1 MGVAGLSLIFWI
13 INCQCW
19 SKKSCC
25 LKEYHNPQNIRT
37 FWWLCFIFLC
47 GVLACCVS
55 GILVSINFG
64 KKVTATNCIYERIY
78 YDSKYGELKNGTKW
92 VGLENTTELINRL
105 KAFVNNNH
113 DIDEEV
119 NTEYEKWTFGKDF
132 CLDNKVK
139 YPEEYI
145 NEIKEIVHDCR
156 GRNSQI
162 YRNEDSKL
170 IYDNSSEC
178 NKDSLYF
185 EYINETTRICKY
197 FSEQYK
203 KIEDFIESEEKNRKR
218 NEHQIEQIEY
228 ELKNISADLDNYQTK
243 FLEEVH
249 YYIKISNIFGYIVVL
264 VYYSIVGAIVLCSC
278 FFLWAYSYFKEQK
291 IIYTLMHVAW
301 NILKFFSFSFF
312 LFGAA
317 FGSLYL
323 CARDLIGYNK
333 YIFTTN
339 LEENVDT
346 KFLPTNEAKV
356 FLGFCMKNTS
366 DNNYINKL
374 NMPFIKNY
382 ISEFFNNL
390 KEEKYIAENYDFS
403 PLNQSYSCYSCYSSI
418 NRRLQDIEDTTD
430 GYLVFPISFIGAGN
444 ILRDKIKELYNII
457 SKKKRLRILE
467 KSDIIRDLNLLMEQI
482 ETLNCGFLK
491 NELQILFNSLYDL
504 SIDSRISC
512 AVCCCIGFFI
522 EVSVNFYLLVIYH
535 YNNTE
540 FKEGNGNKGHFRI
553 NQGRNFDLESQNE
566 FMDKS
571 KPPNLKSK
579 NKILDR
585 EFALN

>member
-19 SKKSCC
+19 FKKSCC

-78 YDSKYGELKNGTKW
+78 YDSKYGELKNETKW
-92 VGLENTTELINRL
+92 VGLENTKDLIEGL

-113 DIDEEV
+113 HMDSDVEK
-119 NTEYEKWTFGKDF
+119 EYKAWTFSDQF
-132 CLDNKVK
+132 CLNKTVK
-139 YPEEYI
+139 YPKAYI
-145 NEIKEIVHDCR
+145 IEIGKIYKDCKD
-156 GRNSQI
+156 RNSQI

-170 IYDNSSEC
+170 IYDNSLEC
-178 NKDSLYF
+178 NKDSFYF

-197 FSEQYK
+197 FY
-203 KIEDFIESEEKNRKR
+203 DESEKIYEFMNREKENREINKI
-218 NEHQIEQIEY
+218 QINQVEN
-228 ELKNISADLDNYQTK
+228 ELKNISADLDNYQTN
-243 FLEEVH
+243 FLDKVH

-264 VYYSIVGAIVLCSC
+264 VYYSIVSAIVLCSC
-278 FFLWAYSYFKEQK
+278 VFLCLYTYFKEQK

-323 CARDLIGYNK
+323 CARDLIGYNQ

-382 ISEFFNNL
+382 ISVLYNNL
-390 KEEKYIAENYDFS
+390 KEEKYIAENYNFT
-403 PLNQSYSCYSCYSSI
+403 PLNQSYSCYSSI
-418 NRRLQDIEDTTD
+418 NRRLQEDTTD
-430 GYLVFPISFIGAGN
+430 GYLLFDINFTNAGN
-444 ILRDKIKELYNII
+444 ILSEKIKDLYRTI
-457 SKKKRLRILE
+457 SNQKRLRILE
-467 KSDIIRDLNLLMEQI
+467 EVGIIKDLNSLKDKI

-512 AVCCCIGFFI
+512 ALCCCIGFFI
-522 EVSVNFYLLVIYH
+522 ELSVNFYLLVIYH
-535 YNNTE
+535 YNNIE
-540 FKEGNGNKGHFRI
+540 FKEGKDNQAQFRI
-553 NQGRNFDLESQNE
+553 NQQRKFDLESQNE

-579 NKILDR
+579 NKKLDF
-585 EFALN
+585 EFPLN

>member
-1 MGVAGLSLIFWI
+1 VKTEFDGW
-13 INCQCW
+13 
-19 SKKSCC
+19 
-25 LKEYHNPQNIRT
+25 
-37 FWWLCFIFLC
+37 
-47 GVLACCVS
+47 
-55 GILVSINFG
+55 NFG
-64 KKVTATNCIYERIY
+64 
-78 YDSKYGELKNGTKW
+78 GQ
-92 VGLENTTELINRL
+92 
-105 KAFVNNNH
+105 
-113 DIDEEV
+113 
-119 NTEYEKWTFGKDF
+119 F
-132 CLDNKVK
+132 CLNEKVK
-139 YPEEYI
+139 YPKDF
-145 NEIKEIVHDCR
+145 IKEIENIDKNCKN
-156 GRNSQI
+156 RNSQI

-170 IYDNSSEC
+170 IYDNSIEC
-178 NKDSLYF
+178 NKDSFYC
-185 EYINETTRICKY
+185 EYINEATRICKY
-197 FSEQYK
+197 FY
-203 KIEDFIESEEKNRKR
+203 DVFEKNTEFIKSERENREINKI
-218 NEHQIEQIEY
+218 QINQVEN
-228 ELKNISADLDNYQTK
+228 ELKNISADLDNYQTN
-243 FLEEVH
+243 FLDKVH

-278 FFLWAYSYFKEQK
+278 VFLCLYTYFKEQK

-323 CARDLIGYNK
+323 CARDLIGYNQ

-382 ISEFFNNL
+382 ISVLYNNL
-390 KEEKYIAENYDFS
+390 KEEKYIAENYNFT
-403 PLNQSYSCYSCYSSI
+403 PLNQSYSCYSSI
-418 NRRLQDIEDTTD
+418 NRRLQEDITD
-430 GYLVFPISFIGAGN
+430 GYLLFEINFTNAGN
-444 ILRDKIKELYNII
+444 ILREEIKKLYRKISNQ
-457 SKKKRLRILE
+457 KRLRILE
-467 KSDIIRDLNLLMEQI
+467 EVGIIKDLNSLKDKI

-512 AVCCCIGFFI
+512 ALCCCVGFFI

-535 YNNTE
+535 YNNIE
-540 FKEGNGNKGHFRI
+540 FKEGKDNQAQFRI
-553 NQGRNFDLESQNE
+553 NQQRKFDLESQNE

-579 NKILDR
+579 NKKLDF
-585 EFALN
+585 EFPLN

>member
-119 NTEYEKWTFGKDF
+119 NTEYKKWTFGKDF

-197 FSEQYK
+197 FYDEIE
-203 KIEDFIESEEKNRKR
+203 KIDEFMNREKENREINKI
-218 NEHQIEQIEY
+218 QINQVEN
-228 ELKNISADLDNYQTK
+228 ELKNISADLDNYQTN
-243 FLEEVH
+243 FLDKVH

-264 VYYSIVGAIVLCSC
+264 VYYSIVSAIVLCSC
-278 FFLWAYSYFKEQK
+278 VFLCLYTYFKEQK

-323 CARDLIGYNK
+323 CARDLIGYNQ

-382 ISEFFNNL
+382 ISVLYNNL
-390 KEEKYIAENYDFS
+390 KEEKYIAENYNFT
-403 PLNQSYSCYSCYSSI
+403 PLNQSYSCYSSI
-418 NRRLQDIEDTTD
+418 NRRLQEDTTD
-430 GYLVFPISFIGAGN
+430 GYLLFDINFTKAGN
-444 ILRDKIKELYNII
+444 ILSEKIKKLYRKI
-457 SKKKRLRILE
+457 SNQKRLRILE
-467 KSDIIRDLNLLMEQI
+467 EVGIIKDLNSLKDKI

-512 AVCCCIGFFI
+512 ALCCCIGFFI

-535 YNNTE
+535 YNNNE
-540 FKEGNGNKGHFRI
+540 FKEGKDNQAQFRI
-553 NQGRNFDLESQNE
+553 NQQRKFDLESQNE

-579 NKILDR
+579 NKKLDF
-585 EFALN
+585 EFPLN

>member
-1 MGVAGLSLIFWI
+1 LPCWLSGFFV
-13 INCQCW
+13 
-19 SKKSCC
+19 S
-25 LKEYHNPQNIRT
+25 
-37 FWWLCFIFLC
+37 FI
-47 GVLACCVS
+47 
-55 GILVSINFG
+55 FG

-92 VGLENTTELINRL
+92 VGLENTKDLIEGL

-113 DIDEEV
+113 HMDSDVE
-119 NTEYEKWTFGKDF
+119 NEYKGWNVSGQF
-132 CLDNKVK
+132 CLNETVK
-139 YPEEYI
+139 YPEDYI
-145 NEIKEIVHDCR
+145 IEIEKIYKDCKD
-156 GRNSQI
+156 RNSQI

-170 IYDNSSEC
+170 IYDNSIEC
-178 NKDSLYF
+178 NKDSFYC
-185 EYINETTRICKY
+185 EYINEATRICKY
-197 FSEQYK
+197 FYDVFEQNTEFMK
-203 KIEDFIESEEKNRKR
+203 RERENREINKI
-218 NEHQIEQIEY
+218 QINQVEN
-228 ELKNISADLDNYQTK
+228 ELKNISADLDNYQTN
-243 FLEEVH
+243 FLDKVH

-382 ISEFFNNL
+382 ISGFFNNL

-403 PLNQSYSCYSCYSSI
+403 PLNQSYSCYSSI

-512 AVCCCIGFFI
+512 ALCCCIGFFI

-571 KPPNLKSK
+571 KPPNMQTK
-579 NKILDR
+579 NKKLDL
-585 EFALN
+585 EYSWN